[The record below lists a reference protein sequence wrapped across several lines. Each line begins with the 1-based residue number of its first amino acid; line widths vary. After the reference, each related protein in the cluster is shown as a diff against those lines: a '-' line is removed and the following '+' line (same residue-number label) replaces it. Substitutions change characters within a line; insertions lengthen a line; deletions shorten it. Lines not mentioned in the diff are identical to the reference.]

1 MSKIITASS
10 SEKGT
15 INGVKGDQTGK
26 EVYERSYYEFGQSLY
41 FRPADPSD
49 TAYIVAI
56 ARRIANNQKVGYG
69 QSDRRSIYDLL
80 KRNGWQSAKIN
91 QAVNTDCS
99 MLVAVV
105 VNCLYEAEIC
115 GPDTYTGNL
124 SERLYSS
131 GIFSRGKISK
141 YYKPQAGD
149 IVLAPNKHVV
159 IVSG

>member
-1 MSKIITASS
+1 MKAITASI

-26 EVYERSYYEFGQSLY
+26 EVYEREYYEFGQTLF

-49 TAYIVAI
+49 AAYIVAI
-56 ARRIANNQKVGYG
+56 ARRIANNKNVGYG
-69 QSDRRSIYDLL
+69 QSDRRSIYDIL
-80 KRNGWQSAKIN
+80 KANGWQSAKIN
-91 QAVNTDCS
+91 KVCNTDCS

-105 VNCLYEAEIC
+105 VNCLYESEIC
-115 GPDTYTGNL
+115 AVDTYTGNL
-124 SERLYSS
+124 ENRLYNS
-131 GIFSRGKISK
+131 GIFAKGKITK

-149 IVLAPNKHVV
+149 IVLAPKKHVV